1 MAGGTKPVPHTRK
14 AENFQEGAKKSRS
27 KTDKQNSGAGN
38 KGFAVATSSVAAIT
52 FIRSKKLR
60 CHRKNT
66 PIQTASAGPV
76 LVMETQSSRQNPSP
90 TQSEKS
96 HIQSENGGNGNE
108 PSERVIPILTSR
120 ATEQTFD
127 RIRPDRAIIAQ
138 YKARSRPGRI
148 PYMND

>member
-96 HIQSENGGNGNE
+96 HIQSEDARERERAKRTGNPNIDQEGH
-108 PSERVIPILTSR
+108 R
-120 ATEQTFD
+120 ANVRQNTTRQSNH
-127 RIRPDRAIIAQ
+127 
-138 YKARSRPGRI
+138 RSV
-148 PYMND
+148 